1 MFRFEKIYFTFTVSL
16 FLIEVIIAVFI
27 DDVVIRPHIGD
38 TIFVILLYCAVK
50 SFFEVKTIPLVVAVL
65 LVCYMLEVLQYF
77 DIIGIMGLKEYTL
90 APIILGKSFSWLD
103 IIAYT
108 FGAVMIIWLEK
119 ENNYNKDIKGNT

>member
-1 MFRFEKIYFTFTVSL
+1 MFRFEKKNFTFTVSL

-27 DDVVIRPHIGD
+27 DDVIIRPHIGD

-50 SFFEVKTIPLVVAVL
+50 SFFEIKTIPLVIVVL
-65 LVCYMLEVLQYF
+65 MVCYILEILQYF
-77 DIIGIMGLKEYTL
+77 DIIGIMGLKECTL

-108 FGAVMIIWLEK
+108 FGAIVVIWFEK
-119 ENNYNKDIKGNT
+119 ENNYNKDIKKQ